1 MSQASAQTKPGTP
14 LPGYLVVG
22 DDALKRE
29 RIAAGIKRRLAQMG
43 DMTFNTDTFEGGSA
57 EGASIVNACRT
68 VPFLSPY
75 RLVCVTEADKLKK
88 ADSEELVAYLKSP
101 NESTVL
107 LLTGEKL
114 AKGTRLYKAVAAL
127 GAKAVIECVVPKTRD
142 LPNLVREM
150 APAHGATMTA
160 DAAHKL
166 VELVGDDTVRLDAE
180 VAKLALL
187 HEGSQPIGVREVLDN
202 VSQVSE
208 PTRWDFVNAFSAR
221 NTAACVAMLGQ
232 MKSVSPHSL
241 IGLCANRLRDLMAA
255 QSMIRRGTPGAT
267 AQALGK
273 QDWQVRSI
281 VADARRFKAVELERG
296 LLGARKTEMAMN
308 SGKDA
313 DDAFLEWVISVTG
326 PASR

>member
-1 MSQASAQTKPGTP
+1 MSENTAQTKPGTP
-14 LPGYLVVG
+14 LPAYLVVG

-29 RIAAGIKRRLAQMG
+29 RISSGIKRRLSQMG
-43 DMTFNTDTFEGGSA
+43 DMTFNTDTFDGESA
-57 EGASIVNACRT
+57 EGAAIVNACRT

-75 RLVCVTEADKLKK
+75 RLVCVVGVEKLKK
-88 ADSEELVAYLKSP
+88 ADSEELVSYLKSP

-107 LLTGEKL
+107 LLSGEKL
-114 AKGTRLYKAVAAL
+114 AKSTRLYKAVATL
-127 GAKAVIECVVPKTRD
+127 GAKAVIECASPKVRD

-166 VELVGDDTVRLDAE
+166 VELIGDNTVRLDAE

-187 HEGSQPIGVREVLDN
+187 HEGSQPIGVHEVLDN
-202 VSQVSE
+202 VSRVAE

-221 NTAACVAMLGQ
+221 NAAACVTMLGQ

-281 VADARRFKAVELERG
+281 VADARRFKAVELERA
-296 LLGARKTEMAMN
+296 LVGARKTEIAMN
-308 SGKDA
+308 SGKDE
-313 DDAFLEWVISVTG
+313 DAVFLEWVLSVTG
-326 PASR
+326 PARR

>member
-1 MSQASAQTKPGTP
+1 MANSNAQTKPGTP
-14 LPGYLVVG
+14 LPAYLVVG

-29 RIAAGIKRRLAQMG
+29 RIASGIARRLSQMG
-43 DMTFNTDTFEGGSA
+43 DMAFNTESFDGDTA
-57 EGASIVNACRT
+57 EGPAIVNACRT

-75 RLVCVTEADKLKK
+75 RLVTVTGADKLRK
-88 ADSEELVAYLKSP
+88 ADSEELVAYLKAP

-107 LLTGEKL
+107 VLSAEKL
-114 AKGTRLYKAVAAL
+114 AKSTRLYKAVAAL
-127 GAKAVIECVVPKTRD
+127 GAKAVIECVAPKTRD

-166 VELVGDDTVRLDAE
+166 VELVGDNTVRLDAE

-187 HEGSQPIGVREVLDN
+187 HEGAQPIGVREVVDN
-202 VSQVSE
+202 VSRVSE

-221 NTAACVAMLGQ
+221 NPAGCVRMLGL

-241 IGLCANRLRDLMAA
+241 IGLCANRLRELMAA
-255 QSMIRRGTPGAT
+255 QSMIRRGTPNAT
-267 AQALGK
+267 ASALGK

-281 VADARRFKAVELERG
+281 VADARRFSASELERA
-296 LLGARKTEMAMN
+296 LLGARETEVAMN

-313 DDAFLEWVISVTG
+313 DAVFLEWVLSVTA
-326 PASR
+326 PSKR

>member
-1 MSQASAQTKPGTP
+1 MTTANGQAKPSTP

-29 RIAAGIKRRLAQMG
+29 RIAAGIKRCLAQMG
-43 DMTFNTDTFEGGSA
+43 DMTFNTDAFDGETA
-57 EGASIVNACRT
+57 EGPAIVNACRT

-75 RLVCVTEADKLKK
+75 RLVAVSNAEKLKK
-88 ADSEELVAYLKSP
+88 ADSEALVDYLKAP

-107 LLTGEKL
+107 LLSAEKL
-114 AKGTRLYKAVAAL
+114 AKSTRLYKAVAAL
-127 GAKAVIECVVPKTRD
+127 GTKAVIECVSPKARD

-160 DAAHKL
+160 DAAFKL
-166 VELVGDDTVRLDAE
+166 VELVGDNTVRLDAE

-202 VSQVSE
+202 VSRVAE
-208 PTRWDFVNAFSAR
+208 PSRWDFVNAFSAR
-221 NTAACVAMLGQ
+221 NVAACVSMLEQ

-241 IGLCANRLRDLMAA
+241 IGLCENRIRELMAA

-267 AQALGK
+267 AKALGK
-273 QDWQVRSI
+273 QDWQVRS
-281 VADARRFKAVELERG
+281 VVTDARRFKASELQQS
-296 LLGARKTEMAMN
+296 LLSARTTEMAMN
-308 SGKDA
+308 SGKDV
-313 DDAFLEWVISVTG
+313 DAVFLEWVLSVTG
-326 PASR
+326 PARR